1 MVLEHGRH
9 GSGPST
15 DVGGASSCRSMGY
28 RTQNAQRV
36 QRMGG
41 FAPTQP
47 RTQHDNAR
55 GVAAGGWQICGRSEP
70 KGTIRSA
77 WLLAGVARTLGR
89 DCKYGTTRDAAFR
102 RISEKPARDT

>member
-9 GSGPST
+9 GSGPSA
-15 DVGGASSCRSMGY
+15 DVGGASPCRPMGY

-55 GVAAGGWQICGRSEP
+55 GMAAGGWQVCGRPEP
-70 KGTIRSA
+70 KGTNGSA
-77 WLLAGVARTLGR
+77 WLVAGIARTLGR
-89 DCKYGTTRDAAFR
+89 DCKYGATRDAAFR
-102 RISEKPARDT
+102 RISQKPA